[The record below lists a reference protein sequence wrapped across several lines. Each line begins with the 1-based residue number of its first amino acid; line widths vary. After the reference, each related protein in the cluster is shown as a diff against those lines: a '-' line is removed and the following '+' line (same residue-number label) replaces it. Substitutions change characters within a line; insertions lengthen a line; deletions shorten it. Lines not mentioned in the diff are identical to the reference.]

1 MDTLEQRIEQTINDR
16 EHGSRWLV
24 KEAIEILRDLA
35 QMQEL
40 SEHERMDQL
49 LTSARR
55 IARARPAMA
64 ALSSAVSQ
72 ILNVE
77 GGVQAVADKAQKMLD
92 THSTANAH
100 ITEHALSLLQGHVMT
115 CSISGT
121 VLDVLLALR
130 EQIEHVTVLEGRP
143 RYEGRET
150 ALLLSQHGV
159 AVTLITDAQAD
170 IFLPQ
175 CQSVIVGADSIL
187 INGDVLNK
195 AGTALLAW
203 AAHGHNIPFYV
214 LCETLKISPHRWVEH
229 DPARQTANF
238 ALLEEKEA
246 YEVWEPDTHEG
257 RPYGITVRNFYFD
270 RTPYRLITHILTER
284 GIVDR
289 RAIREV
295 AVETRANQRK
305 VLGSRK

>member
-1 MDTLEQRIEQTINDR
+1 MNTIDKRIEQTINDR

-24 KEAIEILRDLA
+24 KEAIAILRDLA
-35 QMQEL
+35 LMHEL
-40 SEHERMDQL
+40 PEHVRMDRL
-49 LTSARR
+49 LASART
-55 IARARPAMA
+55 IAHARPAMA
-64 ALSSAVSQ
+64 ALSSALSQ

-77 GGVQAVADKAQKMLD
+77 GGVEAVASRAQQMLELYD
-92 THSTANAH
+92 SATAH
-100 ITEHALSLLQGHVMT
+100 ITEHARPLLRGHVMT

-150 ALLLSQHGV
+150 ARLLSQQGL

-175 CQSVIVGADSIL
+175 CQSVVVGADSIL

-203 AAHGHNIPFYV
+203 SAYGRHIPFYV
-214 LCETLKISPHRWVEH
+214 LCETLKISPRRWVDH
-229 DPARQTANF
+229 DPARQAQNF
-238 ALLEEKEA
+238 SLLEEKEA
-246 YEVWEPDTHEG
+246 SEVWEPDV
-257 RPYGITVRNFYFD
+257 PGISVRNFYFD
-270 RTPYRLITHILTER
+270 RTPYRLVTHILTER

-289 RAIREV
+289 SAIREI
-295 AVETRANQRK
+295 AVKTRVNQRK
-305 VLGSRK
+305 VLFPYPTSA